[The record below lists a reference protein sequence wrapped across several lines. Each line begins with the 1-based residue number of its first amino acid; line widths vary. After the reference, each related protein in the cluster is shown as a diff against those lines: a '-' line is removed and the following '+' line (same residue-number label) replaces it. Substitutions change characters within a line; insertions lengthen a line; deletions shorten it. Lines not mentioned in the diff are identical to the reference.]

1 MAVLDDTTTA
11 DLIKNW
17 FERQYVTEVQT
28 RYSLAT
34 SKPGRLSMIY
44 MWRIQPDV
52 SLWKALPDEE
62 PPTSWPRKPLLASL
76 NKQAREAWGRCDR
89 GKAKELYYMWTHACD
104 NPYYCPCHGI
114 GSD

>member
-1 MAVLDDTTTA
+1 MDGTTTR
-11 DLIKNW
+11 DLVKNW

-44 MWRIQPDV
+44 TWRIQPHV
-52 SLWKALPDEE
+52 SLWKALPEE
-62 PPTSWPRKPLLASL
+62 APPTSWPREPLLASL
-76 NKQAREAWGRCDR
+76 NKQAREAWERCD
-89 GKAKELYYMWTHACD
+89 KAAAQELHAMWTHACD